1 MTIIGRPEPVIMSL
15 SVSLIDFN
23 TAVSFSVHTSYTNPG
38 LDLAGGTAGAQ
49 LKLGLT
55 KTMINN
61 ARQLSRSLVGIYR

>member
-1 MTIIGRPEPVIMSL
+1 MPPRSFHILYIKPTQSTVCDLMLSLEMSTHTE
-15 SVSLIDFN
+15 SG
-23 TAVSFSVHTSYTNPG
+23 AGFSWWKEWY
-38 LDLAGGTAGAQ
+38 Q